1 MKSRISYFDG
11 TIFKKNL
18 TRFAP
23 FWGLYT
29 VCLILMVFSA
39 FDFSVDA
46 VGRTLMGQAASHS
59 IVMFF
64 FAPLL
69 TQLLFGDLLYN
80 PRMCK
85 ALHALPPRRETW
97 FFTNVVSGYAMFLI
111 PAVTTALLT
120 AVFLWLVDYPGTL
133 AVAPLWLLNML
144 LNFTC
149 LFGISIFVAFFA
161 GKRAAHWVVY
171 YLLSISPVLLGGLL
185 EELYVTHFYGVQIDV
200 DAFAN
205 LSPAIRF
212 GSNLFLE
219 IQQDSLDLTG
229 DIYYRTTKVVDTKVI
244 LPGENFG
251 YCFFAAALG
260 LALIL
265 VALWLYRRRELECAG
280 DFIAV
285 PGIKPVFALVY
296 TLTVAVLFHS
306 AFAGGFLL
314 VGLIIGWFT
323 ALMLLERT
331 SRVFS
336 KKNLLR
342 GGILISV
349 FLLTLVAAKMDIL
362 GIESWVPEAEKVTA
376 VRIDKGHYNVEEG
389 EELLLLTSPEDIET
403 VIGIHEDC
411 LENKGKDGIMLTIS
425 YKLKSGRT
433 VNRYYFVRGEENLQH
448 LTRWL
453 STPAQIFGADLTE
466 EEFLE
471 QNQYVTIRKDSTE
484 DRKTVTDPVAL
495 RALYQAILLDCEEG
509 NMASLV
515 NRHRAMVRLYVLE
528 FENGETVAVYAN
540 CVHTLQWIENH
551 K

>member
-23 FWGLYT
+23 GWVLYT
-29 VCLILMVFSA
+29 VLLTMTVLSGC
-39 FDFSVDA
+39 SVKEGGSD
-46 VGRTLMGQAASHS
+46 LLFQAQSHS
-59 IVMFF
+59 IFLCF

-69 TQLLFGDLLYN
+69 TQLLFRDLLYN
-80 PRMCK
+80 PRMCN

-97 FFTNVVSGYAMFLI
+97 FFTNVASGYAMFLI
-111 PAVTTALLT
+111 PTAITALLT
-120 AVFLWLVDYPGTL
+120 AVYLWLVDYPGTL
-133 AVAPLWLLNML
+133 AVVPLWLLNML

-149 LFGISIFVAFFA
+149 LFGISIFSAFFA
-161 GKRAAHWVVY
+161 GKRVAHWVLY
-171 YLLSISPVLLGGLL
+171 YLLNISPVLFGGLL
-185 EELYVTHFYGVQIDV
+185 SDLYAPMFYGVEVNMTFFERLCPAGMIPMEDFVMIEQII
-200 DAFAN
+200 
-205 LSPAIRF
+205 SEGRYGKIH
-212 GSNLFLE
+212 
-219 IQQDSLDLTG
+219 
-229 DIYYRTTKVVDTKVI
+229 VDTNVI
-244 LPGENFG
+244 LRGKNFG
-251 YCFFAAALG
+251 YCFAVAAVG

-265 VALWLYRRRELECAG
+265 GALWLYRRRKLECAG

-296 TLTVAVLFHS
+296 TLTVAACFYS
-306 AFAGGFLL
+306 FFGETLL
-314 VGLIIGWFT
+314 PVGLIIGWFT

-331 SRVFS
+331 GRVFN
-336 KKNLLR
+336 KKNFLR

-349 FLLTLVAAKMDIL
+349 FLLTLVAAKVDVL
-362 GIESWVPEAEKVTA
+362 GVESWLPESEKVTA
-376 VRIDKGHYNVEEG
+376 VRIYKGHYDVEEG
-389 EELLLLTSPEDIET
+389 EEILLLTSPEDIET

-411 LENKGKDGIMLTIS
+411 LDNRDKDGIALTIS
-425 YKLKSGRT
+425 YKLKSGLT

-495 RALYQAILLDCEEG
+495 RELYQAILLDCEEG
-509 NMASLV
+509 NMAYIVNQYGALYRALV
-515 NRHRAMVRLYVLE
+515 KRYTLE
-528 FENGETVAVYAN
+528 FENGKTVAVYAN